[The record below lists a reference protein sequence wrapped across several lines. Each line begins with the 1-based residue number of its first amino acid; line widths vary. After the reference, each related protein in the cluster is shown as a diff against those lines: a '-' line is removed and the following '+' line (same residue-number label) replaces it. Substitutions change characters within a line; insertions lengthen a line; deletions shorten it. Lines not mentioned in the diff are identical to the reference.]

1 MTAATQPRRTIVGVE
16 LVRLMA
22 EEGHRIF
29 TMEEA
34 RKLAS
39 KVGIQQAYLPEA
51 LHLLSQGGWISRIKR
66 GLYCLSSPFTGGA
79 PVHEFEIAS
88 ALVPNCAISHW
99 SALHHHSLTEQ
110 IPRKVFA
117 TTTKETWVPYVRGG
131 GSKGG
136 YPVGKT
142 LYQFIRVIPERFF
155 GFDKV
160 WIGEARIQM
169 TNPERTLLDGLAMP
183 QYFGGFGEILN
194 AFGLYKEKLDLEK
207 IIGYALRMDMA
218 VAKRLGWLLEK
229 RGVGASKLERLVKV
243 PCLAIQKLDPS
254 RPANGPCHKRW
265 MIQENLPG
273 KGNH

>member
-1 MTAATQPRRTIVGVE
+1 MAVAAQPKRTIVGVE

-22 EEGHRIF
+22 EEGRRIF
-29 TMEEA
+29 TLEEA
-34 RKLAS
+34 RKLAP
-39 KVGIQQAYLPEA
+39 KVGIQQAYLPEV
-51 LHLLSQGGWISRIKR
+51 LQLLSQGGWISGVKR
-66 GLYCLSSPFTGGA
+66 GLYSLSGPFTGGS

-88 ALVPNCAISHW
+88 ALVPHCAISHW
-99 SALHHHSLTEQ
+99 SALHYHNLTEQ

-117 TTTKETWVPYVRGG
+117 TTTKDTWVPYVRGG

-142 LYQFIRVIPERFF
+142 RYQFIRVIPERFF
-155 GFDKV
+155 GFEKV

-169 TNPERTLLDGLAMP
+169 TDPERTLLDGLAMP

-194 AFGLYKEKLDLEK
+194 ALDLHQEKLNLEK
-207 IIGYALRMDMA
+207 IIGYALRMDIA

-229 RGVGASKLERLVKV
+229 RGISLSKLERLVKV
-243 PCLAIQKLDPS
+243 RCLHFQKLDPS
-254 RPANGPCHKRW
+254 RPANGPYHKRW

-273 KGNH
+273 KDTH